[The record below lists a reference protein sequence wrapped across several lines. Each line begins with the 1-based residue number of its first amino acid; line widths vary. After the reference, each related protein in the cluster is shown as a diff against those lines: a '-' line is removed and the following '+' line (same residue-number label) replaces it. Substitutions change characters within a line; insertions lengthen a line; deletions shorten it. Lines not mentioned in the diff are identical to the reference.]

1 MKYITAV
8 AIVVTAVLGCS
19 YVGESKAETCADVW
33 ASNPQSKSA
42 AFINVSKQFPEVTE
56 EVKQNS
62 IVLCESATRF
72 SAEGGDLKTIVSVV
86 NRSMEGKDIPEEGRL
101 SMVYMAVGGWKIG
114 AEKR

>member
-19 YVGESKAETCADVW
+19 YVGDSKAETCADVW
-33 ASNPQSKSA
+33 ASNPQSKSEG
-42 AFINVSKQFPEVTE
+42 FIRVSKQNPDITNA
-56 EVKQNS
+56 VKNQS
-62 IVLCESATRF
+62 IDMCESATRF
-72 SAEGGDLKTIVSVV
+72 SAEGGDLNTIISVV

>member
-33 ASNPQSKSA
+33 ASNPQTKTA
-42 AFINVSKQFPEVTE
+42 TFIDG
-56 EVKQNS
+56 
-62 IVLCESATRF
+62 ATRF
-72 SAEGGDLKTIVSVV
+72 PNLAEDVKRESINTCNSAADFSQKGG
-86 NRSMEGKDIPEEGRL
+86 SMETTIRLVNEGTRGKNIPEEGRL